1 MEQLKISKDML
12 ISDLLQVDKSIMYFL
27 MQIGMHC
34 ITCPAAMGETLAEA
48 SIVHGLD
55 PDAVEEYLI
64 NALQEKLEDEE
75 EERKDREAEEAKK
88 AQEAGEAQPADEAR

>member
-1 MEQLKISKDML
+1 MEEIKISKDML
-12 ISDLLQVDKSIMYFL
+12 ISDLLQVDSSIMYFL

-34 ITCPAAMGETLAEA
+34 VTCPAAMGETLAEA

-64 NALQEKLEDEE
+64 NAIKEKLEDEE
-75 EERKDREAEEAKK
+75 EERKDREEEAKK
-88 AQEAGEAQPADEAR
+88 AAAAESTEA

>member
-1 MEQLKISKDML
+1 MEQVKISKDML
-12 ISDLLQVDKSIMYFL
+12 ISDLLAVDKSIMYFL

-48 SIVHGLD
+48 SMVHGLD

-64 NALQEKLEDEE
+64 NALQEKFEDEE

-88 AQEAGEAQPADEAR
+88 AQESQEAQEVQQ

>member
-1 MEQLKISKDML
+1 MKEVKISKDML
-12 ISDLLQVDKSIMYFL
+12 ISDLLQIDQSIMYFL

-34 ITCPAAMGETLAEA
+34 VTCPAAMGETLAEA

-64 NALQEKLEDEE
+64 GALQEKYEDEE
-75 EERKDREAEEAKK
+75 EERKYNEEEARK
-88 AQEAGEAQPADEAR
+88 AQEAETAAPAESD